1 MRKLAFGHMRTAKAQ
16 ISLRTAIEG
25 QSQSARPRILIGTS
39 LFAKE
44 SLHTIECVNGEQ
56 MPGWNFAQVQ
66 DDLNPHTL
74 RMLEGTFSLDTD
86 PTDVVSRVEI
96 QMRLSQAKKKVLMS
110 YTGKE
115 GPDGPV
121 HWLMQ
126 FDHGLGYLLKE
137 SINTIDYPDECTGLW
152 S

>member
-1 MRKLAFGHMRTAKAQ
+1 M
-16 ISLRTAIEG
+16 
-25 QSQSARPRILIGTS
+25 
-39 LFAKE
+39 
-44 SLHTIECVNGEQ
+44 
-56 MPGWNFAQVQ
+56 Q

-121 HWLMQ
+121 H
-126 FDHGLGYLLKE
+126 
-137 SINTIDYPDECTGLW
+137 
-152 S
+152 